1 VFDEIIKERSLKDL
15 LNILNELA
23 KNLFTGSLTINFHK
37 GNVGK
42 IQLTR
47 TVKSSDIENI

>member
-1 VFDEIIKERSLKDL
+1 LEDL
-15 LNILNELA
+15 VKILNGLI
-23 KNLFTGSLTINFHK
+23 KSLFTGSLTISFHK

-42 IQLTR
+42 ILLSR

>member
-1 VFDEIIKERSLKDL
+1 LKDL

-23 KNLFTGSLTINFHK
+23 NNLFTGSLTINFHK

-47 TVKSSDIENI
+47 TVKSSDLKSI